1 MTDVTTT
8 STCRRVAALESWAFR
23 ADADLADL
31 RETLG
36 DPHLVVQEEIVTCT
50 SLTLEEIVDG
60 MSALTA
66 EVRSLGSRMDAVE
79 KRVGSMD
86 DKLDLILAKL
96 G

>member
-31 RETLG
+31 REALG
-36 DPHLVVQEEIVTCT
+36 EPHLVVQEEIVTCT